1 MLSELHW
8 NKRLVDELVTCA
20 MTTNYGQTCDVNAF
34 VCMVSLAGVQD
45 NSLFSI
51 LGGNYQIPERCLS
64 ASNATFCR
72 AQVTIIEKQTNQNGR
87 VTYSLSYSPLSDEGE
102 VEDAVTAE
110 VYDAIIL
117 AAPLFNCGIEFK
129 GFSETIYTEQAKQ
142 PYHQTVAT
150 FVKGKLNPEAFGEKR
165 LFRTFPLTI
174 LTMEQKKPKV
184 SINSDAVQI
193 PVDVKEKDSKD
204 FLRPLTED
212 PCRVW
217 KIFSNDLLT
226 DEDLS
231 EMYTTSDTPQFRAW
245 KAYPNYCPPESFSPF
260 VLDDSKLFYVNCI
273 EYAAS
278 AMEMS
283 AIAAKNCALLVD
295 EALAKEFH
303 A

>member
-51 LGGNYQIPERCLS
+51 LGGNYQIPQRCLS
-64 ASNATFCR
+64 ASNATLYP
-72 AQVTIIEKQTNQNGR
+72 AQVTVIEKHTSYNGR
-87 VTYSLSYSPLSDEGE
+87 VTYALTYSPLSGEGK
-102 VEDAVTAE
+102 VEDAVTTE
-110 VYDAIIL
+110 VYDAVIV
-117 AAPLFNCGIEFK
+117 AAPLFNCGIHLK
-129 GFSETIYTEQAKQ
+129 GFLETIYTEQAKQ

-150 FVKGKLNPEAFGEKR
+150 FVKGKLNPETFGEKH
-165 LFRTFPLTI
+165 LYRTFTLSI
-174 LTMEQKKPKV
+174 MTMEQEKPKV
-184 SINSDAVQI
+184 CINSDAVQI
-193 PVDVKEKDSKD
+193 PVDVQEKDSKD

-212 PCRVW
+212 PSRVW
-217 KIFSNDLLT
+217 KIFSNDPLS

-231 EMYTTSDTPQFRAW
+231 EIYTTSDTPEFRAW
-245 KAYPNYCPPESFSPF
+245 RAYPNYFPPETSPF
-260 VLDDSKLFYVNCI
+260 VFDDSKLFYVNCI

-283 AIAAKNCALLVD
+283 VIAAKNCALLVD
-295 EALAKEFH
+295 EALAKEMED
-303 A
+303 

>member
-1 MLSELHW
+1 M
-8 NKRLVDELVTCA
+8 DELVTCA

-51 LGGNYQIPERCLS
+51 LGGNYQIPERCLN
-64 ASNATFCR
+64 ASNATLCR
-72 AQVTIIEKQTNQNGR
+72 AQVTVIEKQTNQSGR
-87 VTYSLSYSPLSDEGE
+87 VTYSLTYLPLSDGGK
-102 VEDAVTAE
+102 VAGAVTAE

-117 AAPLFNCGIEFK
+117 AAPLFNCGIQFK
-129 GFSETIYTEQAKQ
+129 SFSKDIYTEQAKQ

-150 FVKGKLNPEAFGEKR
+150 FVEGKLNPEAFGEKH
-165 LFRTFPLTI
+165 LFRTFPLNI
-174 LTMEQKKPKV
+174 MTMEQQNPKI

-193 PVDVKEKDSKD
+193 PVDVKEKDFKD
-204 FLRPLTED
+204 FIRPLTED
-212 PCRVW
+212 PSRVW
-217 KIFSNDLLT
+217 KIFSNDPLT

-231 EMYTTSDTPQFRAW
+231 KIYVSSDAPQFRVW
-245 KAYPNYCPPESFSPF
+245 RAYPNYHPPESFSPF

-295 EALAKEFH
+295 EVLAKEFYDD
-303 A
+303 